1 MLRGIINGICR
12 AAGGLRQIANTGT
25 AVIHKMPIAFLHTA
39 PKIVLRGV
47 SHLICAALD
56 LFVSGDIRLRPAPS
70 LIKAG
75 QHKNQPDLWITLPQA
90 EDSLRCQSIKSQGTT
105 CAEIAIALLNQLD
118 QGVLQVLGDF
128 GQIICRQ
135 FPMSGEANC
144 FYAHKLRLPLEY
156 YKCQNSGDNIYSI
169 YPDPLNINSLW
180 IGQSDIYRLYMEA
193 MGMSDI
199 AKIIGQR
206 IRNYRTQ
213 KGLSQEKLA
222 ELAGCHP
229 TYIGQLERGEKNA
242 TLESVEKIASAMDIS
257 LSELFDKLGKSG
269 SNNIAAKCYDLV
281 ASKNEAEQKQLYK
294 MLQEMDKYKNQ

>member
-1 MLRGIINGICR
+1 MR
-12 AAGGLRQIANTGT
+12 
-25 AVIHKMPIAFLHTA
+25 
-39 PKIVLRGV
+39 
-47 SHLICAALD
+47 
-56 LFVSGDIRLRPAPS
+56 
-70 LIKAG
+70 
-75 QHKNQPDLWITLPQA
+75 
-90 EDSLRCQSIKSQGTT
+90 
-105 CAEIAIALLNQLD
+105 
-118 QGVLQVLGDF
+118 
-128 GQIICRQ
+128 
-135 FPMSGEANC
+135 
-144 FYAHKLRLPLEY
+144 
-156 YKCQNSGDNIYSI
+156 
-169 YPDPLNINSLW
+169 
-180 IGQSDIYRLYMEA
+180 
-193 MGMSDI
+193 DI

-269 SNNIAAKCYDLV
+269 GNNIAAKCYDLV

>member
-1 MLRGIINGICR
+1 
-12 AAGGLRQIANTGT
+12 
-25 AVIHKMPIAFLHTA
+25 
-39 PKIVLRGV
+39 
-47 SHLICAALD
+47 
-56 LFVSGDIRLRPAPS
+56 
-70 LIKAG
+70 
-75 QHKNQPDLWITLPQA
+75 
-90 EDSLRCQSIKSQGTT
+90 
-105 CAEIAIALLNQLD
+105 
-118 QGVLQVLGDF
+118 
-128 GQIICRQ
+128 
-135 FPMSGEANC
+135 
-144 FYAHKLRLPLEY
+144 
-156 YKCQNSGDNIYSI
+156 
-169 YPDPLNINSLW
+169 
-180 IGQSDIYRLYMEA
+180 
-193 MGMSDI
+193 MSDI

-242 TLESVEKIASAMDIS
+242 TLESVERIASAMDIS

>member
-1 MLRGIINGICR
+1 
-12 AAGGLRQIANTGT
+12 
-25 AVIHKMPIAFLHTA
+25 
-39 PKIVLRGV
+39 
-47 SHLICAALD
+47 
-56 LFVSGDIRLRPAPS
+56 
-70 LIKAG
+70 
-75 QHKNQPDLWITLPQA
+75 
-90 EDSLRCQSIKSQGTT
+90 
-105 CAEIAIALLNQLD
+105 
-118 QGVLQVLGDF
+118 
-128 GQIICRQ
+128 
-135 FPMSGEANC
+135 
-144 FYAHKLRLPLEY
+144 
-156 YKCQNSGDNIYSI
+156 
-169 YPDPLNINSLW
+169 
-180 IGQSDIYRLYMEA
+180 MEA